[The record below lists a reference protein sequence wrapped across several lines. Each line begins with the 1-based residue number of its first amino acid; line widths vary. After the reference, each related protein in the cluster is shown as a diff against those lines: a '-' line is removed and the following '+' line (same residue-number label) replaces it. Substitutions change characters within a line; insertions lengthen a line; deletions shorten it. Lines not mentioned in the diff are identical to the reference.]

1 MPFIQVTHTEGALD
15 GVDRVALTDALAAA
29 GSEAEGTDLEKA
41 RPLSWVTFDA
51 PEDFHCNADP
61 AVAVRAS
68 VAEGLLGEDDKETLV
83 AGLSDA
89 LTDAVEGLDPMA
101 TWVLVDEVPD
111 GNWGAGGDVVSTA
124 EVAALTGGEVV
135 E

>member
-1 MPFIQVTHTEGALD
+1 MPYIQVTHTEGALE
-15 GVDRVALTDALAAA
+15 GVDRAALTDALAAA
-29 GSEAEGTDLEKA
+29 GCEAEGTDLEKA
-41 RPLSWVTFDA
+41 RPLSWVTYDA
-51 PEDFHCNADP
+51 PHDFHCNADP

-68 VAEGLLGEDDKETLV
+68 VAEGLLGEADKETLV
-83 AGLSDA
+83 AGVTDA
-89 LTDAVEGLDPMA
+89 LTDAIEGLDAMA

-111 GNWGAGGDVVSTA
+111 GNWGAGGSVVSTA

>member
-1 MPFIQVTHTEGALD
+1 MPYIQVTHTEGALE
-15 GVDRVALTDALAAA
+15 GVDRAALTDALAAA
-29 GSEAEGTDLEKA
+29 GSEAEGTDIEKA
-41 RPLSWVTFDA
+41 RPLSWVTYDA
-51 PEDFHCNADP
+51 PDDFHCNADP

-68 VAEGLLGEDDKETLV
+68 VAEGLIGDDDKDTLV
-83 AGLSDA
+83 SGITDA
-89 LTDAVEGLDPMA
+89 LTDAVADLDAEA

-111 GNWGAGGDVVSTA
+111 GNWGAGGSVVSTA